1 MFIDIKTRYAY
12 TMVQPLNTVDLGE
25 EFHFDSSSLLT
36 ILDHHTDNY
45 PSVISRYVFQNIL
58 QYRNNI
64 IEAQREKLEETTKR
78 LPGDVMWR
86 LGGKGEP
93 RKIFL
98 FLRKASRS

>member
-1 MFIDIKTRYAY
+1 
-12 TMVQPLNTVDLGE
+12 MVQPLNTVDLGE

-86 LGGKGEP
+86 LGGEGWAK
-93 RKIFL
+93 KDFSL
-98 FLRKASRS
+98 SQKSK